1 MSIPGMDLQAQY
13 EQTLQN
19 TIGKSQRDRLQDVR
33 KQQTLANTDWSQRG
47 VGQGAQRMAG
57 FQEVNPSSM
66 PNMSDETRSFIKPL
80 LGTYQEG
87 GRDVE
92 GFYGKENPYT
102 QGGLESILT
111 GQGYARAPS
120 SLEEQFKYAG
130 LKLPNA
136 YGQNYYNAQ
145 HEAVGNEISKYQQQ
159 EQLQN
164 QGQNLSGLINDLRSK
179 ISPDLAPRLINGDQ
193 IDYYV
198 QRGFVP
204 GQDNGENW
212 KWREGAPQY
221 AQLLGG
227 SSKYDPS
234 SDPNYQEQLNLY
246 NMGWRQE
253 RPEIPKLSEEQQWAN
268 DANDYFTK
276 MYPKGS
282 GSWDYYKDGK
292 YVDMRGLEYS
302 PITGFNMPKDEGL
315 KGSPQKW
322 MPALTMAAL
331 SMMAPAAGAIAT
343 TAQSGLNG
351 GDWKQAIGKG
361 LMSYAGGELAGTYG
375 GDLAGAFGGTSDLA
389 KGIAGGVIRTGV
401 NTLGNAALGNGFD
414 WRGGLAN
421 LAAGAAGG
429 YLGGLAGDAVGGDLG
444 KVVGGATRGLTTGA
458 LSSYLKGDTPGINTA
473 IDTFAGAAGGLKGLF
488 SNTNEDKQ
496 SVNGPTKLADTIQ
509 GMKNAPT
516 KNWRT

>member
-1 MSIPGMDLQAQY
+1 MAIPGMDLQAQY

-19 TIGKSQRDRLQDVR
+19 TIGKSQRDRLQEVR

-92 GFYGKENPYT
+92 GYYGKDNPYT

-111 GQGYARAPS
+111 GQGYARAPA

-159 EQLQN
+159 EQLQKQAQQLSN
-164 QGQNLSGLINDLRSK
+164 SYQAQGFIPGKD
-179 ISPDLAPRLINGDQ
+179 NGDWKWNPA
-193 IDYYV
+193 IDYLA
-198 QRGFVP
+198 QANALRG
-204 GQDNGENW
+204 GDLTQKNEAEQAEEQW
-212 KWREGAPQY
+212 LREITRPE
-221 AQLLGG
+221 G
-227 SSKYDPS
+227 SGTWFNDKFYGKGLDYNPA
-234 SDPNYQEQLNLY
+234 SDTLRY
-246 NMGWRQE
+246 NMNTYDE
-253 RPEIPKLSEEQQWAN
+253 PAK
-268 DANDYFTK
+268 
-276 MYPKGS
+276 
-282 GSWDYYKDGK
+282 
-292 YVDMRGLEYS
+292 
-302 PITGFNMPKDEGL
+302 GFNKY
-315 KGSPQKW
+315 

-331 SMMAPAAGAIAT
+331 SAMAPAAGAIAS
-343 TAQSGLNG
+343 TAQSGLNSG
-351 GDWKQAIGKG
+351 NWGQALGKG
-361 LMSYAGGELAGTYG
+361 ALAYVGGELAGAYG
-375 GDLAGAFGGTSDLA
+375 GDLASAMGGSGELATGLAQGA
-389 KGIAGGVIRTGV
+389 IRTGV

-429 YLGGLAGDAVGGDLG
+429 YLGGLTGDAVGGDLG

-488 SNTNEDKQ
+488 SNTNDEKQ
-496 SVNGPTKLADTIQ
+496 QTYGPTSLAKTLE
-509 GMKNAPT
+509 GTKNAPT

>member
-1 MSIPGMDLQAQY
+1 MAIPGMDLQAQY

-19 TIGKSQRDRLQDVR
+19 TIGKSQRDRLQEVR

-111 GQGYARAPS
+111 GQGYARAPA

-159 EQLQN
+159 EQLYKQQQEQLQRQAQQQPVN
-164 QGQNLSGLINDLRSK
+164 SYQAQGFI
-179 ISPDLAPRLINGDQ
+179 
-193 IDYYV
+193 
-198 QRGFVP
+198 P
-204 GQDNGENW
+204 GQDNGDW
-212 KWREGAPQY
+212 KWNPATDYLAQAKAFGGGFDPEGMPIKRNEQELADEQWLKEITRPE
-221 AQLLGG
+221 G
-227 SSKYDPS
+227 SGTWFNDKYYGKGLDYNPG
-234 SDPNYQEQLNLY
+234 SDNLRY
-246 NMGWRQE
+246 NMQTY
-253 RPEIPKLSEEQQWAN
+253 
-268 DANDYFTK
+268 DA
-276 MYPKGS
+276 PA
-282 GSWDYYKDGK
+282 
-292 YVDMRGLEYS
+292 
-302 PITGFNMPKDEGL
+302 TGFNKY
-315 KGSPQKW
+315 

-331 SMMAPAAGAIAT
+331 SMMNPAAGAIAS

-361 LMSYAGGELAGTYG
+361 LISYAGGELAGAYG
-375 GDLAGAFGGTSDLA
+375 GDLASSMGGTSDLA
-389 KGIAGGVIRTGV
+389 KGIASGAIRTGV
-401 NTLGNAALGNGFD
+401 NTIGNAALGNGFD
-414 WRGGLAN
+414 WKGGLAN
-421 LAAGAAGG
+421 LVAGAAGG
-429 YLGGLAGDAVGGDLG
+429 ALGGFAGDAVGGGLG
-444 KVVGGATRGLTTGA
+444 KVVGGAARSLTSSA
-458 LSSYLKGDTPGINTA
+458 LSNYLKGDKPGINTA
-473 IDTFAGAAGGLKGLF
+473 IDTFAGAAGGLGNLF
-488 SNTNEDKQ
+488 SNTNEDKPK
-496 SVNGPTKLADTIQ
+496 VTGPTPLTQTLK
-509 GMKNAPT
+509 GMNNAST
-516 KNWRT
+516 KTRGT